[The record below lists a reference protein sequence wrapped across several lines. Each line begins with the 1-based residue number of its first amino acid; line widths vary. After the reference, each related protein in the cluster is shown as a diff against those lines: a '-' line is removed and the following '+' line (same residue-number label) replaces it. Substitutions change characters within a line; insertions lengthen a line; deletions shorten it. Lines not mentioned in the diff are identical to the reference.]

1 MLRKTLIATVAV
13 SALAPI
19 ALVPTEASAYTQP
32 IIPYFHPSTIQM
44 PRTLGQPNYGPPF
57 RFVNPPARRPLFL
70 PYR

>member
-13 SALAPI
+13 SALAPL
-19 ALVPTEASAYTQP
+19 ALMSTEASAVQP

-44 PRTLGQPNYGPPF
+44 PRTLGQTNYGPAF
-57 RFVNPPARRPLFL
+57 RYVNPPARRPLYL